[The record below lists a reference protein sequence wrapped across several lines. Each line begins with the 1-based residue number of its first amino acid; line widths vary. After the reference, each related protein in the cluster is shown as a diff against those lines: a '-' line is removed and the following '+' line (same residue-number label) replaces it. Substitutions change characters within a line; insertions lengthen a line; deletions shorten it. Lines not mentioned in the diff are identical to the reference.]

1 MGRCYEFGVEIH
13 AGCEHAMVVTA
24 EGGACECNVCSTVCP
39 GRFAGCAAVVAIP
52 GRVPPS
58 APAWATPSAGE
69 SDRHRQPAPPRPLR
83 PSAEHAAAQAVRNG
97 APLARRAPEPPP
109 PAVGLP
115 APQPIGNG
123 VRAAAQAPVNGPL
136 AEVLTLLTK
145 LVEEQA
151 AHPTAVLVEVVEGMR
166 DEVRDRD
173 DQLATSLEHYAS
185 YQRQLATSL
194 EDYAAYQRQ
203 LAEYLAHMVEA
214 VDKLAAVVSDDLQ
227 RMGAATERLAA
238 GMASVEEKLS
248 KPATV
253 RDLLGRRS

>member
-24 EGGACECNVCSTVCP
+24 EGGACECKVCSTVCP

-58 APAWATPSAGE
+58 APAWATPGAGE
-69 SDRHRQPAPPRPLR
+69 SDRRSQPGPPRPHR
-83 PSAEHAAAQAVRNG
+83 PSAEQAAGRAVRQG
-97 APLARRAPEPPP
+97 APPARRAPEPSP

-115 APQPIGNG
+115 APQPTGNG
-123 VRAAAQAPVNGPL
+123 VRATTQAPAQAPVNGPL

-151 AHPTAVLVEVVEGMR
+151 AHPTAVLVEVVEGLR

-173 DQLATSLEHYAS
+173 EQLATSLEHYA
-185 YQRQLATSL
+185 
-194 EDYAAYQRQ
+194 AYQRQ
-203 LAEYLAHMVEA
+203 LAENLAHVVEA
-214 VDKLAAVVSDDLQ
+214 VDKLAAVVADDLQ
-227 RMGAATERLAA
+227 RLGVATERLAA
-238 GMASVEEKLS
+238 GMTSVEEKLS
-248 KPATV
+248 KPATL
-253 RDLLGRRS
+253 RDLLGRRT